1 MKDVTGSG
9 SEGKPP
15 VDAVTCPLCGAR
27 YSEEEGRTCHAGC
40 PLERGCQ
47 LLACPRCGYEVPA
60 PSRLT
65 RWLARWLVRE
75 KRAD

>member
-1 MKDVTGSG
+1 MKDATGSG
-9 SEGKPP
+9 SEGKPAA
-15 VDAVTCPLCGAR
+15 DAVTCPLCGAS
-27 YSEEEGRTCHAGC
+27 YGVAEGQACHSRC

-47 LLACPRCGYEVPA
+47 LLACPHCGYEVPA